1 MRTRL
6 LNLLGITSLMLVSSA
21 FAHDHNY
28 PQKQITL
35 IVPFSAGGSTDVI
48 ARILAR
54 HMQEDF
60 GQPVIVE
67 NRSGAGGGIGSAMV
81 AKAAKDGYTLLVAT
95 GGSHVTAPLTAA
107 TKSFDPDSDFMPI
120 SLIATVPNLLFVH
133 KSVPVN
139 SVSELIT
146 YLKANPDKISFGSA
160 GTGTGSHLGLEIF
173 QKLTNTRMTHV
184 AFRSTGD
191 NANSLLGGHVQLA
204 MDIIAVM
211 LPQTQQNDG
220 TLRALAVTSRTRS
233 EAAPQIPPTSD
244 TIRDFEIISWIGMFA
259 PSETPQVIVDKLN
272 AELKGILANPEV
284 IESFKKLAS
293 TSSYTTPADF
303 SAFLVKERA
312 LWEPAFKVSASRAQ
326 IDARVNPDIY
336 HA

>member
-1 MRTRL
+1 MRMRL
-6 LNLLGITSLMLVSSA
+6 VSLLGVASLMLMSPA
-21 FAHDHNY
+21 IAQDHNY

-35 IVPFSAGGSTDVI
+35 IVPFSAGGSTDVV

-54 HMQEDF
+54 HMQEDL

-67 NRSGAGGGIGSAMV
+67 NRSGAGGGIGSAIA
-81 AKAAKDGYTLLVAT
+81 AKAVKDGYTLLVAT
-95 GGSHVTAPLTAA
+95 GGSHVTAPLTAT
-107 TKSFDPDSDFMPI
+107 TKSFDPDKDFMPI
-120 SLIATVPNLLFVH
+120 SLIATVPNLLVVH

-139 SVSELIT
+139 SVSELIA
-146 YLKANPDKISFGSA
+146 YLRANPNKISFGSA

-173 QKLTNTRMTHV
+173 QKMTNTKMTHV
-184 AFRSTGD
+184 PFRSTGD

-233 EAAPQIPPTSD
+233 EAAPEIPPISD
-244 TIRDFEIISWIGMFA
+244 TIKDFEIISWIGMFA
-259 PSETPQVIVDKLN
+259 PSGTPQPIVDRLN
-272 AELKGILANPEV
+272 EEVKRILTTPAV
-284 IESFKKLAS
+284 IASFKQLSS
-293 TSSYTTPADF
+293 TPSYTTPADF

-312 LWEPAFKVSASRAQ
+312 LWEPAIKDLGIQGA
-326 IDARVNPDIY
+326 N
-336 HA
+336 